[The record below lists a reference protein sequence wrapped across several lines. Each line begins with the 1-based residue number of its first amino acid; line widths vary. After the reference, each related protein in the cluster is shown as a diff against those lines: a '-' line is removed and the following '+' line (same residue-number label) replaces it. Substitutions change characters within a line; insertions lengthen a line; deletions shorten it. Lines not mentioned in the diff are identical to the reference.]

1 MMSGDDG
8 DGAAEGNHDSDDVMH
23 QVEEVSTRTP
33 TADDICQAAA
43 DILDVHYD
51 ESIQVADLLDAVELN
66 LDVGQGSLVRWTNH
80 FATLL
85 RERRPVVDTGGL
97 SWRNKTAPAASI
109 PRHRPP
115 ANSTWDPYAGAVTD
129 KEGNIVRYNGAW
141 VSKGGS
147 EDGDEGGPSEAMTAS
162 AAPKRLGRPRRDNT
176 ADKCTDTGPVPAK
189 PPRGP
194 KKKGHTWDG
203 KAVAVRNDEGSLQ
216 SYKGAWVPY
225 EDGHEA
231 SDDEGRHSPVDKET
245 SHKRAKVSL
254 THASTHACTNAYT
267 HEHTHVCMRVK
278 VSLTHASTHTCT
290 NAYTHEHTHVCMRVR
305 THAQHSHSQL

>member
-1 MMSGDDG
+1 MFVRVLRGKFPLTLYEVRVCTVQVQSIMSGGAADMMSGDDG

-97 SWRNKTAPAASI
+97 LWRNKTAPAASI

-194 KKKGHTWDG
+194 RILERILKKW
-203 KAVAVRNDEGSLQ
+203 
-216 SYKGAWVPY
+216 
-225 EDGHEA
+225 
-231 SDDEGRHSPVDKET
+231 
-245 SHKRAKVSL
+245 
-254 THASTHACTNAYT
+254 TN
-267 HEHTHVCMRVK
+267 CFRG
-278 VSLTHASTHTCT
+278 L
-290 NAYTHEHTHVCMRVR
+290 
-305 THAQHSHSQL
+305 LI